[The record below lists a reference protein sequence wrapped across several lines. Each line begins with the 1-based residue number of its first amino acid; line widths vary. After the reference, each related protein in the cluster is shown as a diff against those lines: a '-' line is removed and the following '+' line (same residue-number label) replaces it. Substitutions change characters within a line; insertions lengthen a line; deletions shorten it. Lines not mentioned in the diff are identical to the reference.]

1 MGKSIEKIVNTTN
14 TVPGADDDSLNFFC
28 SKDGEK

>member
-1 MGKSIEKIVNTTN
+1 MGKSIENVVVL
-14 TVPGADDDSLNFFC
+14 VPGADDDSLNFFF